1 MVMLPMP
8 WFPGAPIIPATAA
21 GRNKHIHTDYIQNNS
36 TSVRIPDIT
45 QAFDSIAGNTVVPY
59 LSLKKFF
66 NYHKLLFIAIYN
78 YFNFMIK
85 NYNYDVHLTIN
96 LSHALISPS
105 YITETGYLS
114 NTT

>member
-1 MVMLPMP
+1 MVPDASLLS
-8 WFPGAPIIPATAA
+8 AQ
-21 GRNKHIHTDYIQNNS
+21 HIRTGLASLSSQ
-36 TSVRIPDIT
+36 TLFK

-59 LSLKKFF
+59 RSLKKFF
-66 NYHKLLFIAIYN
+66 NYHKLLFMAIYN
-78 YFNFMIK
+78 YFNFMIE
-85 NYNYDVHLTIN
+85 NYNYDVHLSIN